1 MLSETCTFVLGP
13 RGVTTRTG
21 KAANSLSGFPSE
33 LQRRGS
39 LGGPELVLS
48 QNKRR
53 RLHAPL
59 TPTAALMSGTGGHI
73 GSESS
78 LVNTE
83 RKGRGG
89 RDQMSGTED
98 LETTRTGGHRAS
110 ARGSGEAPG
119 ARGWIQPFTEYV
131 QQVINSLEADSS
143 ASDQRLDSARP
154 GFKSASGTNWLY
166 DLEEIIL

>member
-1 MLSETCTFVLGP
+1 
-13 RGVTTRTG
+13 
-21 KAANSLSGFPSE
+21 
-33 LQRRGS
+33 
-39 LGGPELVLS
+39 
-48 QNKRR
+48 
-53 RLHAPL
+53 
-59 TPTAALMSGTGGHI
+59 
-73 GSESS
+73 
-78 LVNTE
+78 
-83 RKGRGG
+83 
-89 RDQMSGTED
+89 MSGTED

-119 ARGWIQPFTEYV
+119 ARGWIQPFTECA